1 MGHYFYMLAGGNAVN
16 FLHGASVGAFI
27 FLVQAEILAATSRLT
42 AGDCEPGYHE
52 VPAAAGHVTCS
63 AIVLDPD
70 RHVLHIRHNTL
81 HAWLRPGGH
90 LEPGDTSLIEAA
102 LREVSEETGIRA
114 DALALISDEPVDID
128 VHPIPANPAKGEP
141 DHQHFDLRYAFT
153 TAARPVIRLQAEEVD
168 DFAWLPAADIQPAA
182 LAERIAANTLA

>member
-1 MGHYFYMLAGGNAVN
+1 MITTSQIRAHVDSYLRRHPGDAARIAALAGA
-16 FLHGASVGAFI
+16 
-27 FLVQAEILAATSRLT
+27 LAAPDDLTSRLRF
-42 AGDCEPGYHE
+42 
-52 VPAAAGHVTCS
+52 AGHVTCS
-63 AIVLDPD
+63 PIVLDPD